1 MDGFTFFWKSQLNI
15 DEAWLGLQCSVAVLR
30 NQIDKVE
37 WFKALEEK
45 DSKRVKNVKTNFW
58 KKFG

>member
-15 DEAWLGLQCSVAVLR
+15 DEAWLGFQCSVAVLR

-37 WFKALEEK
+37 CFKALDEK
-45 DSKRVKNVKTNFW
+45 EFETSEKC
-58 KKFG
+58 